1 MMNSQTLLDLASIL
15 LGLVV
20 VGQFTW
26 AMRFHFTTEKMPP
39 AAKMISVISIAMIAL
54 FIYLLMT
61 RVQPAGAHVAGL
73 LMMIG
78 ASLLF
83 VSAIRASKKAR
94 LWYVFEGRS
103 PNTLVTDG
111 PYRYL
116 RHPFYVSYLVL
127 WSGWALT
134 TFSLVSILP
143 VMIIALVYMRAA
155 KGEEATIAAS
165 PLGHDYA
172 AYKRRAGFFWP
183 KFGSSS

>member
-1 MMNSQTLLDLASIL
+1 MTSQTIFDFASIL
-15 LGLVV
+15 LGLFV

-39 AAKMISVISIAMIAL
+39 AAKLISAISIAMIAL
-54 FIYLLMT
+54 FLYLLMA
-61 RVQPAGAHVAGL
+61 RVQPVGAHVAGL
-73 LMMIG
+73 LMMAG

-103 PNTLVTDG
+103 PSTLVTNG

-116 RHPFYVSYLVL
+116 RHPFYVSYLAL
-127 WSGWALT
+127 WCGWALT
-134 TFSLVSILP
+134 TFSIVSVLP
-143 VMIIALVYMRAA
+143 VVVIALVYVRAA
-155 KGEEATIAAS
+155 QGEEATIAAS
-165 PLGHDYA
+165 PLARDYD

>member
-1 MMNSQTLLDLASIL
+1 MTSQTILDIASII
-15 LGLVV
+15 LGLFV

-26 AMRFHFTTEKMPP
+26 AMRFHFTTEKMAL
-39 AAKMISVISIAMIAL
+39 AAKLISVISIAMIAL

-61 RVQPAGAHVAGL
+61 RVQPIVAHGVGI

-78 ASLLF
+78 ASMLF

-94 LWYVFEGRS
+94 LWYAFEGRS
-103 PNTLVTDG
+103 PSTLVTDG

-127 WSGWALT
+127 WCGWALT

-143 VMIIALVYMRAA
+143 VMIIALVYVRAA

-165 PLGHDYA
+165 PLAHDYA